1 MTPNKFLVE
10 TDENELNA
18 FYADFIDHSNEIDVA
33 ISHLIENPD
42 DESVRQNMIATLE
55 TLRNKSMVAGLDPLT
70 NSLDVIKI
78 AANSGDCTKQH
89 VTKITNLLFHL
100 MDKTVAMLHEATEN
114 HAIELTTATEIQIV
128 GALMAEITPESFEK
142 NYQQTLIVLGI
153 EKKHGDDVSEDLF
166 GGVFLFSDDESDEE
180 PAIDKPANQQQY
192 KPKAKF
198 GQVEVSREQLEQ
210 DTGIFESLSNIIDNR
225 LYPDNPR
232 TVFLM
237 ETALGMNAMRGNI
250 VPFDQLLA
258 AVYMHDLGMLLLP
271 DQFFQKKTANKKSSS
286 MLRRHPIEGANI
298 VSRAKGWKDAVK
310 IIKQHHERPDGQG
323 YPMRLVDQQIC
334 DGAKI
339 LAIADAFCA
348 MINPNHQQ
356 KEKRT
361 FIRAAAEINRNS
373 GKQFSAEWVSAFNAV
388 IKLNITAKSH
398 WLYPSSK

>member
-1 MTPNKFLVE
+1 MTSDKFEVD

-42 DESVRQNMIATLE
+42 DQSVRQTMVATLE
-55 TLRNKSMVAGLDPLT
+55 VLRNKSMVAGLEPLT

-78 AANSGDCTKQH
+78 AANSDDCTRQH

-114 HAIELTTATEIQIV
+114 QAINLTAAIEIQNV

-153 EKKHGDDVSEDLF
+153 VKEHGDDKSKDLF
-166 GGVFLFSDDESDEE
+166 GDVFVFSDDEANEKTV
-180 PAIDKPANQQQY
+180 INKPAN
-192 KPKAKF
+192 KPPRPR
-198 GQVEVSREQLEQ
+198 QVKISKTQLEQ
-210 DTGIFESLSNIIDNR
+210 DTAIFESIANAIDLR
-225 LYPDNPR
+225 LHTHNPR
-232 TVFLM
+232 TVFII
-237 ETALGMNAMRGNI
+237 ETAVGMNAIRGNI
-250 VPFDQLLA
+250 IPFDQLLA
-258 AVYMHDLGMLLLP
+258 AIYMHDFGMLLLP
-271 DQFFQKKTANKKSSS
+271 DRFFQKKDANKDDRSI
-286 MLRRHPIEGANI
+286 LHRHPFESAHI
-298 VSRAKGWKDAVK
+298 VSRAKGWEEATN
-310 IIKQHHERPDGQG
+310 IIQQHHERPDGQG
-323 YPMRLVDQQIC
+323 YPKRLVDEQIC

-373 GKQFSAEWVSAFNAV
+373 GKQFSADWVSAFNTV
-388 IKLNITAKSH
+388 IKLNITTKSH
-398 WLYPSSK
+398 WLYPSST